1 MRVVVVGAGIVGA
14 SVTYHLARRGVSV
27 TLIDREA
34 APAAGVTGGSF
45 AWFGGRSGDWPG
57 GAEDLRGSVL
67 ADYRR
72 LEAEL
77 PDVEVRR
84 SGSLIWHGS
93 AAEARP
99 DEGQYLVGRD
109 GIRALE
115 PGLRTPPEWVVHTP
129 SDGGVDPVTVTRAL
143 VRASGAQVILGA
155 TGVALKVDGE
165 RSEMGV
171 PPAGGWGKVTG
182 VTSSAGFHPAST
194 VVLAAGTGITE
205 LIEPL
210 GVGLPLAASPA
221 CLVRLTAPPGL
232 VRTIVSGPDVEVRE
246 VRDGQLLMTVPVAA
260 SPEEGALRRLR
271 AAFRGADDC
280 RVLGSLV
287 GARPM
292 PADGPLVGPLT
303 PDGSVYVA
311 VMHSAVTLA
320 PTVGRLVAQELVT
333 GKPVAEL
340 SRCRPSSTG
349 RNPATAC

>member
-1 MRVVVVGAGIVGA
+1 VRVVVVGAGIVGA

-45 AWFGGRSGDWPG
+45 AWFGGHSGDWPG

-67 ADYRR
+67 ADYRH

-77 PDVEVRR
+77 PDVEIRR

-93 AAEARP
+93 AAEPRP
-99 DEGQYLVGRD
+99 GEGQYLVGRD
-109 GIRALE
+109 EIRALE
-115 PGLRTPPEWVVHTP
+115 PGLRTPPEWAVHTP
-129 SDGGVDPVTVTRAL
+129 SDGGVDPVAVTRAL

-155 TGVALKVDGE
+155 AGVALKTDSG
-165 RSEMGV
+165 R
-171 PPAGGWGKVTG
+171 VTG
-182 VTSSAGFHPAST
+182 VTSSTGFHPAST

-246 VRDGQLLMTVPVAA
+246 VRDGQLLMAVPVTA
-260 SPEEGALRRLR
+260 SPEDGALRHLR

-280 RVLGSLV
+280 RVLGSQV
-287 GARPM
+287 SDRPM
-292 PADGPLVGPLT
+292 PAAGPLVGPLT
-303 PDGSVYVA
+303 PDGSVYLA

-333 GKPVAEL
+333 GEPVAEL
-340 SRCRPSSTG
+340 SCCRPSGTG
-349 RNPATAC
+349 